1 MGLSIKNDEA
11 ERLIR
16 QLAKARNTSITR
28 AVTEAVRNE
37 LSREAKPRKD
47 PEAIIAA
54 VRKIQAEVA
63 KLPVLMTEEE
73 VDAWMY
79 DENGLPH

>member
-1 MGLSIKNDEA
+1 MGLSIKNDET

-37 LSREAKPRKD
+37 LSREARSRKD

-63 KLPVLMTEEE
+63 KLPVLMTDEE

>member
-1 MGLSIKNDEA
+1 VGLSIKNDEA

-16 QLAKARNTSITR
+16 ELAKARNTSITR

-37 LSREAKPRKD
+37 LARDAKPRKD
-47 PEAIIAA
+47 PEMIITA

-63 KLPVLMTEEE
+63 KLPILDHRSADEILG
-73 VDAWMY
+73 Y
-79 DENGLPH
+79 DEFGLPN

>member
-1 MGLSIKNDEA
+1 MGLSIKNNEA

-16 QLAKARNTSITR
+16 ELAKARNQSITK

-37 LSREAKPRKD
+37 LAREAKPRKD

-63 KLPVLMTEEE
+63 KLPVLMTDEE

-79 DENGLPH
+79 DENGIPH

>member
-1 MGLSIKNDEA
+1 MGLSIKNAEA
-11 ERLIR
+11 EQMIR
-16 QLAKARNTSITR
+16 ELAKARNTSMTR
-28 AVTEAVRNE
+28 AVIEAVRKD
-37 LSREAKPRKD
+37 LASVAKPRKD

-63 KLPVLMTEEE
+63 KLPILMTDEE

-79 DENGLPH
+79 DENGIPH

>member
-1 MGLSIKNDEA
+1 MGLSIKNAEA
-11 ERLIR
+11 EQMIR
-16 QLAKARNTSITR
+16 ELAKARNTSMTR
-28 AVTEAVRNE
+28 AVIEAVRKD
-37 LSREAKPRKD
+37 LASVAKPRKD

-63 KLPVLMTEEE
+63 KLPILMTDEE

-79 DENGLPH
+79 DEDGIPH